1 MGNMSST
8 DKAMWKVAWLL
19 SNTAGEIG
27 KDECQAFK
35 TLCFANGGM
44 EPGSKEANEFL
55 EEVVA
60 EAENLRRLKIFYTS
74 EELMRA
80 FIVKVAPECEKLKSD
95 PVVSRKAF
103 AVWVGMCMADGE
115 YTEMEKNLIR
125 LVRQIFSPSFKL
137 SAFML
142 PMLVMCPIIT
152 TTTLLLNRALKSQ
165 SDNIITDGFLEE
177 LEEDYRMLTDLKAQI
192 DATGD
197 EKQKNDLQRSCQY
210 IEQSLNELIANGQNE

>member
-177 LEEDYRMLTDLKAQI
+177 LE
-192 DATGD
+192 
-197 EKQKNDLQRSCQY
+197 
-210 IEQSLNELIANGQNE
+210 